1 MIDQLTSLTHAI
13 QLAVAPVFML
23 TAISTMINAMNGRLN
38 RVIDRRRALQ
48 HRKQQPCEARVT
60 SLIDQELVQLA
71 TRGKLIYQAIFS
83 QVLAALLVC
92 LVVICAFTGT
102 IVSLS
107 LVNTV
112 ATLFILSML
121 AMIVG
126 LGLLLREIFIAV
138 RRPMHWEP

>member
-38 RVIDRRRALQ
+38 RIIDRRRVLQ
-48 HRKQQPCEARVT
+48 RRKQRPCEARVT
-60 SLIDQELVQLA
+60 SLIGQELVQLA
-71 TRGKLIYQAIFS
+71 TRGKLIYQAIFC
-83 QVLAALLVC
+83 QALAGLLVC
-92 LVVICAFTGT
+92 LVVISAFTGT
-102 IVSLS
+102 IVSVN
-107 LVNTV
+107 LVTTV

-121 AMIVG
+121 AMILS
-126 LGLLLREIFIAV
+126 LGLFLREVFIAV